1 MSQNVPHTDKDR
13 ARVNNIEIAYDT
25 YGDPGAAPL
34 LLITG
39 LGGQLINWDEEFCG
53 QLVARGY
60 RVIRFDNRD
69 AGLSTKFS
77 ETGVPD
83 INHLNLA
90 LQRGETVQTP
100 YTLRDMAG
108 DALGVLDAL
117 KIESAHVMGS
127 SMGGRI
133 AQLMAIYYPH
143 RVRTL
148 TSIMSTMGEPGFPP
162 PNPEALSVLLEPAPT
177 DREGYIESSVLSS
190 RVTGGSGFS
199 VDETRVRERAGQAF
213 DRSFNPD
220 GVIRQYA
227 ALMSAGSSKHD
238 LKSLTVPTLIIH
250 GSEDP
255 LISAEVA
262 VDMANTIPKA
272 TLLIIE
278 GMGHSVMDIPQI
290 WPQILA
296 AFTRHAAEV

>member
-1 MSQNVPHTDKDR
+1 MKKNVMHTDQGLAR
-13 ARVNNIEIAYDT
+13 ANGIEIAYDT

-39 LGGQLINWDEEFCG
+39 LGGQLISWDEAFCIR
-53 QLVARGY
+53 LVEGGY

-69 AGLSTKFS
+69 VGLSTNFN
-77 ETGVPD
+77 EAGVPD
-83 INHLNLA
+83 IDRLNLA
-90 LQRGETVQTP
+90 LERGETIQTP

-108 DALGVLDAL
+108 DALGLLDAL
-117 KIESAHVMGS
+117 KIESAHVLGS

-133 AQLMAIYYPH
+133 AQLMAIYRPH

-148 TSIMSTMGEPGFPP
+148 TSIMSTMGEPGFSP
-162 PNPEALSVLLEPAPT
+162 PNPEALSILLEPAPT

-199 VDETRVRERAGQAF
+199 INEARVRERAGKTF
-213 DRSFNPD
+213 DRSLNPD
-220 GVIRQYA
+220 GITRQYA

-238 LKSLTVPTLIIH
+238 LKSLMVPTLIIH

-255 LISAEVA
+255 LIPAEVA
-262 VDMANTIPKA
+262 VDMANTIPEA

-290 WPQILA
+290 WPQILD
-296 AFTRHAAEV
+296 AFTRHGA

>member
-1 MSQNVPHTDKDR
+1 MYENVLHTDQGL
-13 ARVNNIEIAYDT
+13 AHANGIEIAYDT
-25 YGDPGAAPL
+25 YGDPEAAPL
-34 LLITG
+34 LLIMG
-39 LGGQLINWDEEFCG
+39 LGGQLINWDEEFCV

-60 RVIRFDNRD
+60 WVIRFDNRD
-69 AGLSTKFS
+69 VGLSTKFS
-77 ETGVPD
+77 QAGVPD
-83 INHLNLA
+83 IDHLNLA
-90 LQRGETVQTP
+90 LQRGETMQTP
-100 YTLRDMAG
+100 YTLQDMAG
-108 DALGVLDAL
+108 DALGLLDAL
-117 KIESAHVMGS
+117 KIDSAHVLGS

-133 AQLMAIYYPH
+133 AQLMALYYPH

-177 DREGYIESSVLSS
+177 DREGYIDSSVLSS

-199 VDETRVRERAGQAF
+199 INEERVRERAGQAF

-238 LKSLTVPTLIIH
+238 LKSLSVPTLIIH

-255 LISAEVA
+255 LISPEVA
-262 VDMANTIPKA
+262 VDMANTIPEA

-290 WPQILA
+290 WPQILD
-296 AFTRHAAEV
+296 AFARHTA

>member
-1 MSQNVPHTDKDR
+1 MSQKVLHTDQ
-13 ARVNNIEIAYDT
+13 ARVRANGIEIAYDT
-25 YGDPGAAPL
+25 YGDAGAAPL

-39 LGGQLINWDEEFCG
+39 LGGQLISWDEAFCI

-60 RVIRFDNRD
+60 RVIRLDNRD

-77 ETGVPD
+77 DAGVPD
-83 INHLNLA
+83 IDHLNLA
-90 LQRGETVQTP
+90 LQRGETIQTP
-100 YTLRDMAG
+100 YALRDMAA
-108 DALGVLDAL
+108 DALGLLDAL
-117 KIESAHVMGS
+117 KIESAHVLGS

-133 AQLMAIYYPH
+133 AQLMAIYHPH

-162 PNPEALSVLLEPAPT
+162 PNPEALSVLLEPAPS
-177 DREGYIESSVLSS
+177 DREAYIDSSVLSS
-190 RVTGGSGFS
+190 RVTGGYRFS
-199 VDETRVRERAGQAF
+199 IDEARVRERAGQAF

-220 GVIRQYA
+220 GVTRQYA
-227 ALMSAGSSKHD
+227 ALMSAGSSKHE
-238 LKSLTVPTLIIH
+238 LKSMTVPTLIIH

-262 VDMANTIPKA
+262 VDMANTIPEA

-290 WPQILA
+290 WPQIFD
-296 AFTRHAAEV
+296 AFNRHAAES

>member
-1 MSQNVPHTDKDR
+1 MSQNVLHTDQGLIR
-13 ARVNNIEIAYDT
+13 ANGIEIAYDT

-34 LLITG
+34 LLIMG
-39 LGGQLINWDEEFCG
+39 LGGQLINWDEAFCV

-69 AGLSTKFS
+69 VGLSTKFN
-77 ETGVPD
+77 EAGVPD

-90 LQRGETVQTP
+90 LERGETIQTP

-117 KIESAHVMGS
+117 KIQSAHVLGS

-133 AQLMAIYYPH
+133 AHMMAIYHPH

-162 PNPEALSVLLEPAPT
+162 PNPEALSLLLEPAPT

-190 RVTGGSGFS
+190 RVTSGTGFLI
-199 VDETRVRERAGQAF
+199 DEARVRERAGKAF

-220 GVIRQYA
+220 GVTRQYA
-227 ALMSAGSSKHD
+227 ALMSAGTSKHD
-238 LKSLTVPTLIIH
+238 LKSLMVPTLIIH

-255 LISAEVA
+255 LIPAEVA
-262 VDMANTIPKA
+262 VDMASTIPEA
-272 TLLIIE
+272 TLLIVE
-278 GMGHSVMDIPQI
+278 GMGHSIMDIPQI
-290 WPQILA
+290 WPQILD
-296 AFTRHAAEV
+296 AFTRHAA

>member
-1 MSQNVPHTDKDR
+1 MSQNVLHADQGLVR
-13 ARVNNIEIAYDT
+13 ANGIEIAYDT

-39 LGGQLINWDEEFCG
+39 LGGQLINWDEEFCV

-69 AGLSTKFS
+69 VGLSTKFN
-77 ETGVPD
+77 EAGVPD
-83 INHLNLA
+83 IGHLNLA
-90 LQRGETVQTP
+90 LQRGEAIQTP

-108 DALGVLDAL
+108 DAMGMLDAM
-117 KIESAHVMGS
+117 KIESAHVLGS

-133 AQLMAIYYPH
+133 AQLMAIHYPH

-162 PNPEALSVLLEPAPT
+162 PNPEALAILLEPTPA
-177 DREGYIESSVLSS
+177 DREGYIESAVLSS
-190 RVTGGSGFS
+190 RVTGGTGFS
-199 VDETRVRERAGQAF
+199 IDETRVRERAAEAF

-255 LISAEVA
+255 LIPAEVA
-262 VDMANTIPKA
+262 VDMANTIPEA

-278 GMGHSVMDIPQI
+278 GMGHSVMDISQI
-290 WPQILA
+290 WPQILNA
-296 AFTRHAAEV
+296 LTRHAT

>member
-1 MSQNVPHTDKDR
+1 MSQNVLHTDE
-13 ARVNNIEIAYDT
+13 ACVRVNGIEIAYDT

-39 LGGQLINWDEEFCG
+39 LGGQLINWHEQFCV
-53 QLVARGY
+53 QLVSRGY

-69 AGLSTKFS
+69 VGLSTKFS
-77 ETGVPD
+77 EAGVPD

-108 DALGVLDAL
+108 DALGLLDAL
-117 KIESAHVMGS
+117 KIDSAHVLGS

-133 AQLMAIYYPH
+133 AQLMAIYYAH

-162 PNPEALSVLLEPAPT
+162 PNPEALSVLLEPAPS
-177 DREGYIESSVLSS
+177 DREAYIESSVLSS
-190 RVTGGSGFS
+190 RVTSGSAFS
-199 VDETRVRERAGQAF
+199 INEARVRERAGQAF
-213 DRSFNPD
+213 DRSFTPD

-227 ALMSAGSSKHD
+227 ALMSAGSSKD
-238 LKSLTVPTLIIH
+238 ELKTLTVPTLIIH

-255 LISAEVA
+255 LISTEVA
-262 VDMANTIPKA
+262 VDMADTIPEA

-278 GMGHSVMDIPQI
+278 GMGHSLMDIPQI
-290 WPQILA
+290 WPQILD

>member
-1 MSQNVPHTDKDR
+1 MKPNVLHTDEAR
-13 ARVNNIEIAYDT
+13 ARANGIEIAYDT
-25 YGDPGAAPL
+25 YGDPGAVPL

-39 LGGQLINWDEEFCG
+39 LGGQLINWDEAFCIH
-53 QLVARGY
+53 LVEAGY

-69 AGLSTKFS
+69 TGLSTKFT
-77 ETGVPD
+77 EAGVPD

-90 LQRGETVQTP
+90 LQRGETIQTP
-100 YTLRDMAG
+100 YTLHDMAA
-108 DALGVLDAL
+108 DALGLLDAL
-117 KIESAHVMGS
+117 KIESAHVLGS

-133 AQLMAIYYPH
+133 AQLMAIYYPY
-143 RVRTL
+143 RMRTL

-162 PNPEALSVLLEPAPT
+162 PNPEALSVLLEPGPS
-177 DREGYIESSVLSS
+177 DREAYIESSVLSS
-190 RVTGGSGFS
+190 RVTGGSRFS
-199 VDETRVRERAGQAF
+199 IDEARVRERAGKAF

-220 GVIRQYA
+220 GVTRQYA
-227 ALMSAGSSKHD
+227 AMMSAGSNKHD
-238 LKSLTVPTLIIH
+238 LTSLTVPTLIIH

-262 VDMANTIPKA
+262 VDMANTIPEA
-272 TLLIIE
+272 ILLIIE

>member
-1 MSQNVPHTDKDR
+1 MNQDVLHTDEAQAR
-13 ARVNNIEIAYDT
+13 ANGIEIAYDT

-34 LLITG
+34 LLIMG
-39 LGGQLINWDEEFCG
+39 LGGQLINWDEAFCV

-69 AGLSTKFS
+69 AGLSTKFT
-77 ETGVPD
+77 EAGVPD
-83 INHLNLA
+83 INQLNLA
-90 LQRGETVQTP
+90 LERGETMQTP
-100 YTLRDMAG
+100 YTLQDMAG
-108 DALGVLDAL
+108 DALGLLDAL
-117 KIESAHVMGS
+117 KIDSAHVLGS

-148 TSIMSTMGEPGFPP
+148 TSIMSTMGEPGVPP

-199 VDETRVRERAGQAF
+199 INEARVRQRAGQAF
-213 DRSFNPD
+213 DRSFSPD

-227 ALMSAGSSKHD
+227 ALMSAASSKHD
-238 LKSLTVPTLIIH
+238 LKSLSVPTLIIH

-262 VDMANTIPKA
+262 VDMANTIPDA

-290 WPQILA
+290 WPQILD

>member
-1 MSQNVPHTDKDR
+1 MSQKVLHSDQGLAHANG
-13 ARVNNIEIAYDT
+13 IEIAYDT

-34 LLITG
+34 LLIMG
-39 LGGQLINWDEEFCG
+39 LGGQLINWDEEFCV

-60 RVIRFDNRD
+60 WVIRFDNRD
-69 AGLSTKFS
+69 VGLSAKFS
-77 ETGVPD
+77 QAGIPD

-90 LQRGETVQTP
+90 LERGETIQTP
-100 YTLRDMAG
+100 YTLWDMAG
-108 DALGVLDAL
+108 DALGLLDAL
-117 KIESAHVMGS
+117 KIDSAHVLGS

-199 VDETRVRERAGQAF
+199 INEARVRQRAGQAF

-227 ALMSAGSSKHD
+227 ALMSAASSKHD
-238 LKSLTVPTLIIH
+238 LKSLSVPTLIIH

-262 VDMANTIPKA
+262 VDMANTIPEA

-290 WPQILA
+290 WPQILD
-296 AFTRHAAEV
+296 AFTRHAA

>member
-1 MSQNVPHTDKDR
+1 MSQKVLHSDQGLTHANG
-13 ARVNNIEIAYDT
+13 IEIAYDT

-34 LLITG
+34 LLIMG
-39 LGGQLINWDEEFCG
+39 LGGQLINWDEEFCV

-60 RVIRFDNRD
+60 WVIRFDNRD
-69 AGLSTKFS
+69 VGLSTKFS
-77 ETGVPD
+77 QAGVPD
-83 INHLNLA
+83 INQLNLA
-90 LQRGETVQTP
+90 LERGETMQTP
-100 YTLRDMAG
+100 YTLQDMAG
-108 DALGVLDAL
+108 DALGLLDAL
-117 KIESAHVMGS
+117 KIDSAHVLGS

-199 VDETRVRERAGQAF
+199 INEARVRQRAGQAF

-227 ALMSAGSSKHD
+227 ALMSAASSKHD
-238 LKSLTVPTLIIH
+238 LKSLSVPTLIIH

-255 LISAEVA
+255 LISPEVA
-262 VDMANTIPKA
+262 VDMANTIPEA

-290 WPQILA
+290 WPQILD
-296 AFTRHAAEV
+296 AFTRHAA